1 MTDAGLPAASPPPRP
16 AATVILLRPAGA
28 GYEVFMV
35 RRLARA
41 AAFADAFVFP
51 GGSVGPED
59 GREVPS
65 VGELDPAAARE
76 SLAARGSRP
85 PDDPRLALALYRA
98 GLRELFEEAG
108 VLLARERSGR
118 LARITEADAS
128 RWDEMR
134 REVQAGR
141 LGFGELLRREG
152 LVLDERQLVYFSH
165 WITPIGEPRRF
176 DTRFFVARMPPEQ
189 VAAHCAV
196 ETTEGAWVAPAEA
209 LERAARGA
217 FPLVFPTRKHLEV
230 LAAHPTLDE
239 ALHFAAT
246 KPIRTVQPSR
256 RPAEGEDAIPG
267 AFAEGAW
274 W

>member
-1 MTDAGLPAASPPPRP
+1 
-16 AATVILLRPAGA
+16 VILLRPAGV

-59 GREVPS
+59 DREVPS
-65 VGELDPAAARE
+65 VGDLGPDAARE
-76 SLAARGSRP
+76 SFAARGSRP
-85 PDDPRLALALYRA
+85 PGDARLALALYRA

-108 VLLARERSGR
+108 VLLARDASGR
-118 LARITEADAS
+118 LAPISGADAP
-128 RWDEMR
+128 RWDELR

-141 LGFGELLRREG
+141 LGFGELMRREG
-152 LVLDERQLVYFSH
+152 LALDERQLIYFSH
-165 WITPIGEPRRF
+165 WITPVGEPRRF

-196 ETTEGAWVAPAEA
+196 ETTEGAWISPGEA

-230 LAAHPTLDE
+230 LAAHP
-239 ALHFAAT
+239 ALEDALRFAAT

-256 RPAEGEDAIPG
+256 RPAEGEDAIPE
-267 AFAEGAW
+267 AFAERAW